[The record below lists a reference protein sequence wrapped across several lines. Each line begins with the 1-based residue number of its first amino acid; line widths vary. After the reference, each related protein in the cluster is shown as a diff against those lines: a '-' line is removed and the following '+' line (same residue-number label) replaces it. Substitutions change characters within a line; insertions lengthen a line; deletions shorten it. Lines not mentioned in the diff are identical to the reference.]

1 MSFDFGVNASS
12 PRNDPRLLVVRLLCH
27 GQGMSSTHDRLEP
40 VRRLARALP
49 GGMALGRWLRRLF
62 NPELRTIHQLI
73 RTERGRLFQ
82 PFPDTWDERY
92 PTLFDA
98 LAERLAGLPEP
109 RILSFGCSS
118 GAEVRA
124 LRSRLPQARI
134 TGIDLNPRALAK
146 ARRDDP
152 HPLSSYQSTADP
164 AGRFDAVFALAVF
177 RHGKLESDRPDD
189 CSPVLAFGRFE
200 QGVAALD
207 ACLVPGGWLAI
218 HHSHFRFTDTFLACR
233 YRAEPADLPE
243 ITPTEVLYGPD
254 NRRLAGAELLPV
266 LFRKLAEPDP
276 APGSAT

>member
-1 MSFDFGVNASS
+1 
-12 PRNDPRLLVVRLLCH
+12 
-27 GQGMSSTHDRLEP
+27 MSSTHDKLEP

-49 GGMALGRWLRRLF
+49 GGMALGRRLRRLF
-62 NPELRTIHQLI
+62 NPELRTNHQLI

-118 GAEVRA
+118 EAEVRA

-134 TGIDLNPRALAK
+134 TGIA
-146 ARRDDP
+146 
-152 HPLSSYQSTADP
+152 T
-164 AGRFDAVFALAVF
+164 
-177 RHGKLESDRPDD
+177 
-189 CSPVLAFGRFE
+189 
-200 QGVAALD
+200 LD
-207 ACLVPGGWLAI
+207 ACLVPGGWLAN
-218 HHSHFRFTDTFLACR
+218 HHSHFRFADTCLAGR
-233 YRAEPADLPE
+233 YRAEPADL
-243 ITPTEVLYGPD
+243 TRNCA
-254 NRRLAGAELLPV
+254 NRRVAGAELLPI

>member
-1 MSFDFGVNASS
+1 
-12 PRNDPRLLVVRLLCH
+12 
-27 GQGMSSTHDRLEP
+27 MSSTSDRLEP

-49 GGMALGRWLRRLF
+49 GGMALGRRLRRLL
-62 NPELRTIHQLI
+62 NPELRTIYQLI

-82 PFPDTWDERY
+82 PFPDTWEERY

-98 LAERLAGLPEP
+98 LAERLADLPAP

-134 TGIDLNPRALAK
+134 IGIDLNPRALAK
-146 ARRDDP
+146 ARSDDP
-152 HPLSSYQSTADP
+152 HRLSSYRSAVDP
-164 AGRFDAVFALAVF
+164 ADRFDAVLALAVF
-177 RHGKLESDRPDD
+177 RHGKLESDRPED
-189 CSPVLAFGRFE
+189 CSAILTFAQVE
-200 QGVAALD
+200 QGVGTLD

-218 HHSHFRFTDTFLACR
+218 HHSHFRFTDTRLAGR

-243 ITPTEVLYGPD
+243 ISPTEVLYGPD
-254 NRRLAGAELLPV
+254 NRRIAGAELLPV

-276 APGSAT
+276 EAGSAT